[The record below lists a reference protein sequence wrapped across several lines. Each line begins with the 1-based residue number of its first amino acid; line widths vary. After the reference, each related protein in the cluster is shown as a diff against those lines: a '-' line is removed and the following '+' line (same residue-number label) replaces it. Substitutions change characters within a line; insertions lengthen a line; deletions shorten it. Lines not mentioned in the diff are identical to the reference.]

1 MRPPVVVAISAAAAL
16 SLTACSGGSTGTIGK
31 GTPDPRYLVAQP
43 SDVPAGFVRES
54 SETGPTALQTVLHE
68 PWSAGGTALITRERI
83 AGYQA
88 TFVGPGAERIEC
100 GAGIYRS
107 RSGGSTVFRLRT
119 RGFAALLATGKD
131 PPVHGVHV
139 GRIGDETRAFYVRS
153 ESAEGLI
160 VVWRYRN
167 VVSSCTLTGL
177 SPGAKKQLL
186 GVVRAQQ
193 SRVAAAVGQA

>member
-1 MRPPVVVAISAAAAL
+1 VRALVAVAVSAAFALAA
-16 SLTACSGGSTGTIGK
+16 CGGESTRTTGN

-43 SDVPAGFVRES
+43 SDFPAGFVRES
-54 SETGPTALQTVLHE
+54 SETGPTALQTVLQE

-88 TFVGPGAERIEC
+88 TFVGPEAERIEC
-100 GAGIYRS
+100 GAAIYRS
-107 RSGGSTVFRLRT
+107 QSGGSRVFRLRT
-119 RGFAALLATGKD
+119 RGFAALSATGKD
-131 PPVHGVHV
+131 PPGRGVHV
-139 GRIGDETRAFYVRS
+139 GRIAYETRAFYVRS
-153 ESAEGLI
+153 EFAEGLM

-177 SPGAKKQLL
+177 SPGAKTRLL

>member
-1 MRPPVVVAISAAAAL
+1 MQAPVVLAISAAAAF
-16 SLTACSGGSTGTIGK
+16 SLTACGGGSTRTTK
-31 GTPDPRYLVAQP
+31 GPPDPRFLVAQR

-68 PWSAGGTALITRERI
+68 PWSVGGTALIARERI

-88 TFVGPGAERIEC
+88 TYVGPEARRIAC
-100 GAGIYRS
+100 GAAVYRS
-107 RSGGSTVFRLRT
+107 SSGGSRVFRLRT
-119 RGFAALLATGKD
+119 RGFAALMATGKD
-131 PPVHGVHV
+131 PPVRVV
-139 GRIGDETRAFYVRS
+139 RLGRIGDETRAFYVRS

-167 VVSSCTLTGL
+167 VVSSCALTGL
-177 SPGAKKQLL
+177 SAGAKKRLP

-193 SRVAAAVGQA
+193 SRVAAAVGRA

>member
-1 MRPPVVVAISAAAAL
+1 VRAPVVVAISAAAAF
-16 SLTACSGGSTGTIGK
+16 SLTACGGGSTGTTSK
-31 GTPDPRYLVAQP
+31 GTPDLRYLVAQL
-43 SDVPAGFVRES
+43 SDVPARFVRES

-88 TFVGPGAERIEC
+88 TFVGPEAERIDC
-100 GAGIYRS
+100 GAALYRS
-107 RSGGSTVFRLRT
+107 RSAGSKVFRLRT
-119 RGFAALLATGKD
+119 RGFTALLATGKD
-131 PPVHGVHV
+131 PPVRGERV

-153 ESAEGLI
+153 EFAEGLI
-160 VVWRYRN
+160 VVWRYRD

-193 SRVAAAVGQA
+193 SRVAAAVGKA